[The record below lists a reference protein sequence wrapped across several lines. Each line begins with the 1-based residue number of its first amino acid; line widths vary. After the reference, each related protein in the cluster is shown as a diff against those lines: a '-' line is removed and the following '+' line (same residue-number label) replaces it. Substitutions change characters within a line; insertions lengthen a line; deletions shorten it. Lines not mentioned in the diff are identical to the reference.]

1 MTPDGRGAGL
11 SRREVL
17 MGAAVAALGLPTWW
31 LLARSGEE
39 PPSGRPE
46 QGAPAKHVIL
56 VDWDGFDPG
65 YLGRA
70 PTPNLDELAARGSL
84 SVAEG
89 TYQATSNP
97 ARASMS
103 TGAYPQTHGNAAYHY
118 DRGLGRAV
126 GKTRYLVAETI
137 AEALADEGKT
147 TAAVEWYMVQD
158 HGAAYGDPDHLYVE
172 PDGAFERQV
181 DVAVEILNL
190 RPVDSG
196 GEAVVV
202 RKVPDFLAVY
212 GPDLDR
218 LGHREGAES
227 PGIGPLLAEM
237 DRQLGRLIR
246 ATEDVGIREET
257 AFLLTSDHGMTTWKR
272 PATEGLDAIARAGF
286 RPEVVLP
293 GRSPSA
299 VTEVVV
305 VLSSVR
311 VADVTLLGSAA
322 TREGRERVRSA
333 LEGAPHVA
341 RVLDR
346 DDLDALRAGDGLGD
360 FVAEAEEPYGFSLEA
375 PEGGASRGA
384 HASTKEM
391 RVPLLLSGAGVR
403 PGARP
408 RSPRLVDV
416 APTVA
421 ALLGARPPADAQG
434 RALTESLDG

>member
-1 MTPDGRGAGL
+1 
-11 SRREVL
+11 
-17 MGAAVAALGLPTWW
+17 MGAAVAALGLPAWW
-31 LLARSGEE
+31 LFARPGEE
-39 PPSGRPE
+39 TPSGGSPE
-46 QGAPAKHVIL
+46 QRPLAKHVIL

-70 PTPNLDELAARGSL
+70 PTPNLDALAVRGSL

-89 TYQATSNP
+89 TFQATSNP

-103 TGAYPQTHGNAAYHY
+103 TGAYPETHGNAAYHY

-126 GKTRYLVAETI
+126 GKNRYLVAETI
-137 AEALADEGKT
+137 AEALADEGRT

-181 DVAVEILNL
+181 DVAVEILNR

-196 GEAVVV
+196 GKAVAV

-227 PGIGPLLAEM
+227 RGIGPLLAEM
-237 DRQLGRLIR
+237 DRQLGRLVR
-246 ATEDVGIREET
+246 AAEDVGIREET
-257 AFLLTSDHGMTTWKR
+257 AFVLTSDHGMTTWKR
-272 PATEGLDAIARAGF
+272 SATEGIEEIARAGF
-286 RPEVVLP
+286 RPEVLLP

-299 VTEVVV
+299 ATEVVV

-311 VADVTLLGSAA
+311 VADVTLLGRAA
-322 TREGRERVRSA
+322 TREGRARVREA

-346 DDLDALRAGDGLGD
+346 AALDALGASDALGD
-360 FVAEAEEPYGFSLEA
+360 FVVEAEEPYGFSLEA
-375 PEGGASRGA
+375 PEDGASRGA

-403 PGARP
+403 PGAPP

-421 ALLGARPPADAQG
+421 ALLGTRPPADAQG